1 MNFTRGDFTLHK
13 TLSHDQR
20 VGRGVYIFQNV
31 AIFFS
36 DFTNSF
42 SLGDREG
49 EGRLV
54 SKVCGSIAIRDVQMR
69 LHYFN
74 S

>member
-1 MNFTRGDFTLHK
+1 MIKKMG
-13 TLSHDQR
+13 
-20 VGRGVYIFQNV
+20 GEYIFSRMWQ
-31 AIFFS
+31 FFF